1 MLASTKSN
9 PLTTFITRSDTSL
22 LSMQD
27 YAKPTEPAITFTFVM
42 LRKKSDLLN
51 GEAIRAT
58 NADMILFGMRFRN
71 LDKQGWDG

>member
-27 YAKPTEPAITFTFVM
+27 YDKPKESHITLMFVTLRAKRA
-42 LRKKSDLLN
+42 LLK
-51 GEAIRAT
+51 GKAT
-58 NADMILFGMRFRN
+58 RVTRADMNFDLVSFPKMERGVSVP
-71 LDKQGWDG
+71 